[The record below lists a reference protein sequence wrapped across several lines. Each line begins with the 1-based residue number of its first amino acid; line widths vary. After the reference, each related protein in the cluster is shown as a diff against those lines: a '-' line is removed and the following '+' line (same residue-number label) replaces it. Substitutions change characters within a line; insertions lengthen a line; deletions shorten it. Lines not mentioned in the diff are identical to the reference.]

1 MSDSDTKGSRFGLFD
16 TALLVAAVVGGIFVV
31 LWLAHAVFGL
41 VLFVF
46 KLAILVVVI
55 AVIVRLVHAF
65 TRSGD

>member
-1 MSDSDTKGSRFGLFD
+1 MSDSDTKGSRFSLFD

-31 LWLAHAVFGL
+31 LWVAHAVFGL

-46 KLAILVVVI
+46 KIAILVVVI
-55 AVIVRLVHAF
+55 AVIVRVIHAF